1 MAMGPSSPVVVMADS
16 SRTLAA
22 ASPESE
28 VSAYRPLAFAIAY
41 RMVSSVAETED
52 IVQEAF
58 LRLHRARQE
67 GVAVESPKAYLA
79 AVTTRLAIDHLRSA
93 RVRRE
98 SYVGPWLPEPVVQE
112 GEPAMARQVEMAESV
127 SMAFMLVLE
136 ALSPVERAVFL
147 LREVF
152 DYSYPEIAQIVDK
165 SEENCRQIFTRA
177 KRHIDA
183 GKRRFEASPEKRDEI
198 ARRFFAASERGELDG
213 LVRLLAADAA
223 FHGDGGGKAAA
234 VAHPVTGADRVAR
247 LVAGIFGKF
256 KAAGIRMV
264 RAEVNGQPGA
274 KFVDRH
280 DRIVGVWSL
289 DAADGQIQ
297 CVCAV
302 VNPDKL
308 RHLGPVSDLLKLP
321 LRGR

>member
-1 MAMGPSSPVVVMADS
+1 MADPS
-16 SRTLAA
+16 PEPAA

-41 RMVSSVAETED
+41 RMIGSVAETED

-58 LRLHRARQE
+58 LRLHRARRD

-79 AVTTRLAIDHLRSA
+79 ALTTRLAIDHLRSA

-112 GEPAMARQVEMAESV
+112 GEPAMDRQIQMAESV

-152 DYSYPEIAQIVDK
+152 EYSYEEIAQIVEK
-165 SEENCRQIFTRA
+165 SEENCRQIFARA

-183 GKRRFEASPEKRDEI
+183 GQRRFEASPEKRDEI
-198 ARRFFAASERGELDG
+198 ARQFFAACERGDLDG

-223 FHGDGGGKAAA
+223 FYGDGGGKAAA
-234 VAHPVTGADRVAR
+234 STRPVSGADRVAR
-247 LVAGIFGKF
+247 LLGAIFSKF
-256 KAAGIRMV
+256 RSGEIQVV
-264 RAEVNGQPGA
+264 RVEVNGQPGA
-274 KFVDRH
+274 KFLERNGRV
-280 DRIVGVWSL
+280 VAVWSL
-289 DAADGQIQ
+289 EAAGGQVQ
-297 CVCAV
+297 CVRSV

-308 RHLGPVSDLLKLP
+308 RHLGPVSDLLTLP
-321 LRGR
+321 IRPAPR